1 MGLFPALAFFSM
13 EYQKLSANVL
23 FYETPLFLTSVA
35 ILQISRFFLHAL
47 IPVLWVLTIIKINL

>member
-1 MGLFPALAFFSM
+1 M

-35 ILQISRFFLHAL
+35 ILQISRFVLHAL
-47 IPVLWVLTIIKINL
+47 TGLMGLNYHQNQSIV